1 MIKTSRKR
9 QNLTQKELA
18 IRCNLSQSFLS
29 ELENK
34 QIKKNITLRQII
46 KIAQALKLDP
56 CELSCWYIN
65 KELNKVEFSKELGVF
80 QIGRY

>member
-1 MIKTSRKR
+1 LIKTSREK
-9 QNLTQKELA
+9 QNLTQKEVALQ
-18 IRCNLSQSFLS
+18 CNLSQSFLS

-34 QIKKNITLRQII
+34 QIKKNVTIRQII

-56 CELSCWYIN
+56 CELSCWFIN